1 MSRRGSKSDHDR
13 QRPSILRW
21 ENEGGA
27 EPEGPQTHLT
37 PDQDEAPVRDQYDL
51 KVTRVEFADLH
62 ARLIALESVTI
73 SLLYT
78 ASDRQLELA
87 REMADYISP
96 REGFTPH
103 PLSLNAALHINQ
115 LVDRTLRLRDKRV
128 LANERL

>member
-1 MSRRGSKSDHDR
+1 MLRRGSKSGDEPKK
-13 QRPSILRW
+13 PSLERW

-37 PDQDEAPVRDQYDL
+37 PHQREVPGQDQYDL

-87 REMADYISP
+87 REMADHISP

-103 PLSLNAALHINQ
+103 PLSLNAAHHIYQ
-115 LVDRTLRLRDKRV
+115 LIDRALRLRDTRTF
-128 LANERL
+128 ADERF